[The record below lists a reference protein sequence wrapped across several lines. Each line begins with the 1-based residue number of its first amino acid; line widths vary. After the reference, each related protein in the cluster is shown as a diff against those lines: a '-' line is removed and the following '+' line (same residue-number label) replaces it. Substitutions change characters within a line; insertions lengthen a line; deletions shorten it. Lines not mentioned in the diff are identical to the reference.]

1 VERPASPPPA
11 LDGEGEQDADL
22 LLYRAAHRRHFQDKD
37 PERALAAW
45 DAYLAAF
52 PTGRLAVEARFN
64 RALCLVKVGRIAE
77 AEASLQEIASGIFGT
92 YRSARAAELLD
103 AVRRRRASPAK

>member
-1 VERPASPPPA
+1 LV
-11 LDGEGEQDADL
+11 
-22 LLYRAAHRRHFQDKD
+22 YRAAHRRHFQDKD

-52 PTGRLAVEARFN
+52 PKGRLAVEAHFN

-103 AVRRRRASPAK
+103 VIRRRRASPAK